1 MPFFFI
7 YLLDHCNDILPKYDP
22 KEDRYQTKD
31 ITGKYIE
38 SPVRISTIVSRAK
51 EEKVVKPPKRPV
63 NRKALVLIEKL

>member
-1 MPFFFI
+1 MTDLCRVFFFI

-38 SPVRISTIVSRAK
+38 
-51 EEKVVKPPKRPV
+51 
-63 NRKALVLIEKL
+63 

>member
-1 MPFFFI
+1 MTDLCRVF

-38 SPVRISTIVSRAK
+38 
-51 EEKVVKPPKRPV
+51 
-63 NRKALVLIEKL
+63 